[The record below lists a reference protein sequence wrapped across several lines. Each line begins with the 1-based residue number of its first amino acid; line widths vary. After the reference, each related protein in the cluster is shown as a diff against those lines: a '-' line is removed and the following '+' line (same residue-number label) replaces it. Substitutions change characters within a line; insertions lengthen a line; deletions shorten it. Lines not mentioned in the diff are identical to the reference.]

1 MALLELQNFSC
12 GYGEM
17 IAVRDLSFTVE
28 PGRILALLGPNGAGK
43 TSTILAIMG
52 HVQIKSG
59 SLSVAGRDITRTPA
73 LKRVEM
79 GLALVPEGRR
89 LFSDLTVAENLTVGG
104 YSHSRADEKRNLAK
118 VFELFP
124 RLFERRTQLAASLS
138 GGEQQML
145 AIGRALMS
153 APKLL
158 LVDELSLGL
167 MPKMVDL
174 CIDALQKL
182 NREEGLAIVLVEQNT
197 ARALDVAHQV
207 CVLASGRSVFT
218 GSAESAR
225 RDVDLLHSYTGV
237 AA

>member
-17 IAVRDLSFTVE
+17 IAVRDLSFTVDA
-28 PGRILALLGPNGAGK
+28 GQILALLGPNGAGK
-43 TSTILAIMG
+43 TSTIMAIMG
-52 HVQIKSG
+52 HVQIKTG
-59 SLSVAGRDITRTPA
+59 SLSVGGTDITRLPA
-73 LKRVEM
+73 LKRPEL
-79 GLALVPEGRR
+79 GIALVPEGRR

-104 YSHSRADEKRNLAK
+104 YSHSRADEKRNFAK

-124 RLFERRTQLAASLS
+124 RLAERRTQLAASLS

-153 APKLL
+153 GPKLL

-174 CIDALQKL
+174 CIGALQKL

-197 ARALDVAHQV
+197 ARALEIAHQV

-218 GSAESAR
+218 GSAETAR
-225 RDVDLLHSYTGV
+225 RDVDLLHSYTS
-237 AA
+237 AAA

>member
-1 MALLELQNFSC
+1 M
-12 GYGEM
+12 
-17 IAVRDLSFTVE
+17 
-28 PGRILALLGPNGAGK
+28 
-43 TSTILAIMG
+43 AIMG
-52 HVQIKSG
+52 HVQIKTG
-59 SLSVAGRDITRTPA
+59 SLAVGGTDITRLPA
-73 LKRVEM
+73 LKRPEL

-118 VFELFP
+118 VLELFP
-124 RLFERRTQLAASLS
+124 RLAERRTQIAASLS

-153 APKLL
+153 GPKLL

-174 CIDALQKL
+174 CIGALQKL
-182 NREEGLAIVLVEQNT
+182 NKEEGLAIVLVEQNT
-197 ARALDVAHQV
+197 ARALEIAHQV

-218 GSAESAR
+218 GSAETAR

>member
-17 IAVRDLSFTVE
+17 IAVRDLSFTID
-28 PGRILALLGPNGAGK
+28 PGEVLALLGPNGAGK

-52 HVQIKSG
+52 HVRIKAG
-59 SLSVAGRDITRTPA
+59 SLAVDGSDITRLPA
-73 LKRVEM
+73 LKRAEL

-89 LFSDLTVAENLTVGG
+89 LFSDLTIAENLTVGG
-104 YSHSRADEKRNLAK
+104 YSRSRAEETRNLAH

-124 RLFERRTQLAASLS
+124 RLAERRSQLAASLS

-153 APKLL
+153 QPKLL

-174 CIDALQKL
+174 CLGALRTL
-182 NREEGLAIVLVEQNT
+182 NKEGLAILLVEQNT
-197 ARALDVAHQV
+197 ARALDVADKV

-218 GSAESAR
+218 GPAETAR
-225 RDVDLLHSYTGV
+225 HDVDLLHSYTGV

>member
-17 IAVRDLSFTVE
+17 IAVRDLAFTVDA
-28 PGRILALLGPNGAGK
+28 GQILALLGPNGAGK
-43 TSTILAIMG
+43 TSTIMAIMG
-52 HVQIKSG
+52 HVQIKTG
-59 SLSVAGRDITRTPA
+59 SLLVAGADITRLPA
-73 LKRVEM
+73 LKRPEL
-79 GLALVPEGRR
+79 GIAHVPEGRR

-124 RLFERRTQLAASLS
+124 RLAERKSQLAASLS

-153 APKLL
+153 GPKLL

-174 CIDALQKL
+174 CIGALQKL
-182 NREEGLAIVLVEQNT
+182 NTEEGLAIVLVEQNT
-197 ARALDVAHQV
+197 ARALEIAHQV

-218 GSAESAR
+218 GSAETAR